1 MQDTAAAE
9 SFEKWRLFISVKEI
23 SELIFVWLIFKK
35 KKKMRE
41 KRKLIQNKNNSDH
54 LNISLSRNILE
65 LIEFFEDNNCF
76 YLVFEK
82 LRGGKCE

>member
-1 MQDTAAAE
+1 
-9 SFEKWRLFISVKEI
+9 
-23 SELIFVWLIFKK
+23 
-35 KKKMRE
+35 MRE

-54 LNISLSRNILE
+54 LNILLSRNILE

>member
-35 KKKMRE
+35 KMRE
-41 KRKLIQNKNNSDH
+41 KRKPIQNKTNSDH